1 MRSFASYLLLFFLFT
16 LAVAGVSSAQ
26 TPTGGVR
33 GQVKDQSDAVVSG
46 ATVTARNK
54 GTRAERAITTN
65 SDGVYQIVN
74 LPPGDYELKVAAQG
88 FKTSLAP
95 VTIQV
100 GENVTLEFKLE
111 VGGADET
118 VVITSETPSINTT
131 DYKVDGVVNRKQI
144 DNLPLNGRNFL
155 QLALLEPGVGVESV
169 DNPGSS
175 PNNFF
180 RVSIAGASQ
189 ALTRISVDGST
200 INDRITGGTAQNFSQ
215 ETVQEFQISTFN
227 QDITSSVG
235 SVGSVNVVSRSGG
248 NAFHGTGFIYYRD
261 HNMAAFPGLKRPC
274 DPSLGF
280 RPGCASPD
288 ARQGLEDPFF
298 ARRQVGGSIGGPIK
312 KDKVFFFYNIENNN
326 QDGVVNVINR
336 NPIFSQFDVLQPQ
349 PLNFLQNNIRFDWK
363 ATDKQSVF
371 LRFSTDNNNNI
382 NSDGNAMPS
391 NWVATKN
398 VSTNGQ
404 IGLASVFS
412 QSLINDF
419 RFSYGFY
426 SGRLKIPTPDQCP
439 DPIACIG
446 LATPGL
452 NVDDPTNVSGILL
465 ATTGS
470 GFVIGNNINV
480 PQNRVPRTYQFS
492 DTLDWTKG
500 SHRIRAGGEWEHLDA
515 IGSWAFLGPASATL
529 WDPTTILQFVL
540 GTSPVVNGVPNPTLS
555 PFFPLFNSLPDSLK
569 VGTTDG
575 RTFFPLNP
583 GLRPTYAEI
592 LQLPLAGFATGI
604 GDPGQPQQFN
614 LDTARQNNRFRFFAG
629 DQWRIHPRFTLNYG
643 VAYVLETNLLNH
655 DFDRPAYLAPLLDG
669 DLRSPRRDKNN
680 FDPSLGFAW
689 DLAGNGKTVIRGGG
703 SILHDSN
710 VFFTR
715 LNERAYT
722 GPSGNGRYII
732 PGALFDSPAL
742 SFTQMASVPTNFR
755 GANLLAL
762 LPTLRTTAAGLLGDG
777 TNPAVRGIEV
787 VKTNG
792 IAGFGALFDAT
803 NSVTPYTIQV
813 SAGLQREIAPN
824 LTVQADFVMRRGVK
838 FGGLHNN
845 FVIDRNRFNRPRVIG
860 PPAADGTVTFV
871 PDPVI
876 PLCGTAPGLNPRDPA
891 AQCSVG
897 PINVSHGGANSRYTG
912 LHVKVDKRFANRYL
926 FVGSYALSKFTGWNV
941 GSGTNEII
949 SFNDLYASED
959 YMASD
964 RRHRFTFSG
973 VVDLPG
979 YSGDSRI
986 VKALANTW
994 SVSLISQAV
1003 SKPVLTTLINGAD
1016 LDGDGISTTILPG
1029 ATFRGFGRNISE
1041 SELRSLVNQFNT
1053 TFPTAVTG
1061 LRTAR
1066 NQVILPIVLPDNFD
1080 NGDYFVSQD
1089 FRLTRL
1095 IRFREEVQLQ
1105 VIGEVFNLFN
1115 VSNLGGYGGTFNQ
1128 FDAGGQPTF
1137 GTPSNRAGGVFGTGG
1152 PRAFQL
1158 AARFSF

>member
-1 MRSFASYLLLFFLFT
+1 MRSFASYLLSFFLLT
-16 LAVAGVSSAQ
+16 LALAGVSSAQ

-54 GTRAERAITTN
+54 DTRAERAITTN
-65 SDGVYQIVN
+65 SGGEYQIVN
-74 LPPGDYELKVAAQG
+74 LPPGDYEVKVALQG

-100 GENVTLEFKLE
+100 GENITLEFKLE
-111 VGGADET
+111 VGAANET
-118 VVITSETPSINTT
+118 VVITSDTPAINTT

-144 DNLPLNGRNFL
+144 ENLPLNGRNFL
-155 QLALLEPGVGVESV
+155 QLAILEPGVSVDSV

-189 ALTRISVDGST
+189 ALTRISVDGAT

-215 ETVQEFQISTFN
+215 ESVQEFQISTFN
-227 QDITSSVG
+227 QDISNSVG
-235 SVGSVNVVSRSGG
+235 GIGSINVVSRSGG
-248 NAFHGTGFIYYRD
+248 NDFHGTGFMYYRD
-261 HNMAAFPGLKRPC
+261 NNMAGFPSLKRPC

-280 RPGCASPD
+280 RPACLTPEG
-288 ARQGLEDPFF
+288 RQGLEEPFF

-312 KDKVFFFYNIENNN
+312 KDKLFFFYNIENNN
-326 QDGVVNVINR
+326 QDGVVNVVNR
-336 NPIFSQFDVLQPQ
+336 NPIFSQFDVIHPQ
-349 PLNFLQNNIRFDWK
+349 SLNFLTNNLRLDWRASEK
-363 ATDKQSVF
+363 HSAF
-371 LRFSTDNNNNI
+371 ARLSTDHNDNI

-391 NWVATKN
+391 NWVSTKN
-398 VSTNGQ
+398 VSTQGQ
-404 IGLASVFS
+404 VGLASVFS
-412 QSLINDF
+412 PSLINDF
-419 RFSYGFY
+419 RASYGFY

-452 NVDDPTNVSGILL
+452 SVDNPANVSGVLF

-480 PQNRVPRTYQFS
+480 PQNRVLRTYQLA
-492 DTLDWTKG
+492 DTLNWTKG
-500 SHRIRAGGEWEHLDA
+500 NHRMRLGGEWEHLDA
-515 IGSWAFLGPASATL
+515 TGSWAFLGPASATL
-529 WDPTTILQFVL
+529 WDPTNILQFVL
-540 GTSPVVNGVPNPTLS
+540 ATGGPTASPLA
-555 PFFPLFNSLPDSLK
+555 PLFNSLPASLK

-583 GLRPTYAEI
+583 GLRPTLADI

-604 GDPGQPQQFN
+604 GDSGQPQQFN

-629 DQWRIHPRFTLNYG
+629 DQWRIHPRFTLSYG

-655 DFDRPAYLAPLLDG
+655 DFDRPAYLAPLLGG
-669 DLRSPRRDKNN
+669 DLQAPRRDKNN
-680 FDPSLGFAW
+680 FDPSIGFAW

-703 SILHDSN
+703 GILHDSN

-732 PGALFDSPAL
+732 PGALFDTPAL

-762 LPTLRTTAAGLLGDG
+762 LPTLRTQIATQLGDG
-777 TNPAVRGIEV
+777 TNLAVRGIET

-792 IAGFGALFDAT
+792 LAGFGALFDPT
-803 NSVTPYTIQV
+803 NSVTPYTIQL
-813 SAGLQREIAPN
+813 SAGVQREIASN

-845 FVIDRNRFNRPRVIG
+845 FVMDRNRFNRPRVIATNPTTG
-860 PPAADGTVTFV
+860 AVTFV

-876 PLCGTAPGLNPRDPA
+876 PLCTGATPALNPRNPQ
-891 AQCSVG
+891 AQCSTG

-912 LHVKVDKRFANRYL
+912 LHLKVDKRFANRYL

-941 GSGTNEII
+941 GTGTNEII
-949 SFNDLYASED
+949 SFSDFNASDD
-959 YMASD
+959 YQASD
-964 RRHRFTFSG
+964 RRHRFSFSG
-973 VVDLPG
+973 VVDLPS
-979 YSGDSRI
+979 YSGDSWLI
-986 VKALANTW
+986 KALANTW

-1003 SKPVLTTLINGAD
+1003 SKPVLTTLIPGAD

-1029 ATFRGFGRNISE
+1029 ATFRGFGRNIDE
-1041 SELRSLVNQFNT
+1041 SELRALVDQFNS

-1061 LRTAR
+1061 RRTAR
-1066 NQVILPIVLPDNFD
+1066 NQVVLPIVLPDNFD
-1080 NGDYFVSQD
+1080 NGDFFVSQD
-1089 FRLTRL
+1089 LRLTRL
-1095 IRFREEVQLQ
+1095 IRFQESVHLQL
-1105 VIGEVFNLFN
+1105 IGEVFNLFN

-1137 GTPSNRAGGVFGTGG
+1137 GTPSTRAGGVFGTGG

-1158 AARFSF
+1158 AARFTF

>member
-1 MRSFASYLLLFFLFT
+1 MRSFASYLLSLFL
-16 LAVAGVSSAQ
+16 LALAGASLAQ

-54 GTRAERAITTN
+54 DTRSERAITTN
-65 SDGVYQIVN
+65 SDGEYQIVN
-74 LPPGDYELKVAAQG
+74 LPPGDYEVKVLMRG

-100 GENVTLEFKLE
+100 GENITLEFKLE
-111 VGGADET
+111 VGGTDET
-118 VVITSETPSINTT
+118 VVISSETPAINTT

-144 DNLPLNGRNFL
+144 ENLPLNGRNFL
-155 QLALLEPGVGVESV
+155 QLALLEPGVSVESV

-189 ALTRISVDGST
+189 ALTRISVDGAT
-200 INDRITGGTAQNFSQ
+200 INDRVTGGTAQNFSQ
-215 ETVQEFQISTFN
+215 ESVQEFQLSSFN
-227 QDITSSVG
+227 QDISSSVG
-235 SVGSVNVVSRSGG
+235 GIGSINVVSRSGG
-248 NAFHGTGFIYYRD
+248 NKFHGAAFIYYRD
-261 HNMAAFPGLKRPC
+261 HNMAGFPGLKRPC

-280 RPGCASPD
+280 RPACASPD
-288 ARQGLEDPFF
+288 AREGLEEPFF
-298 ARRQVGGSIGGPIK
+298 ARRQVGASIGGPIK
-312 KDKVFFFYNIENNN
+312 KDKLFFFYNIENNN
-326 QDGVVNVINR
+326 QDGVVSVVNR
-336 NPIFSQFDVLQPQ
+336 NPIFSQFDVIQPQ
-349 PLNFLQNNIRFDWK
+349 SLNFLQNNIRFDWK
-363 ATDKQSVF
+363 ASDKQSVF
-371 LRFSTDNNNNI
+371 LRFSTDNNDNI
-382 NSDGNAMPS
+382 NSDGHAMPS

-398 VSTNGQ
+398 VSTQGQ
-404 IGLASVFS
+404 VGLASVFTP
-412 QSLINDF
+412 SLINDF
-419 RFSYGFY
+419 RISYGFY

-480 PQNRVPRTYQFS
+480 PQNRVPRTYLLS
-492 DTLDWTKG
+492 DTLNWTKG
-500 SHRIRAGGEWEHLDA
+500 NHRIRVGGEWEYYNA

-540 GTSPVVNGVPNPTLS
+540 ATGGPTASPLA
-555 PFFPLFNSLPDSLK
+555 PLFNSLPASLK

-614 LDTARQNNRFRFFAG
+614 LDTARRNNRFRFFAG

-643 VAYVLETNLLNH
+643 VAYVFETNLLNH
-655 DFDRPAYLAPLLDG
+655 DFDRPAYLAPLLGG

-689 DLAGNGKTVIRGGG
+689 DLTGNGKTVIRGGG

-742 SFTQMASVPTNFR
+742 SFTQMASIPTNFR

-762 LPTLRTTAAGLLGDG
+762 LPTLRTQAATLLGDG
-777 TNPAVRGIEV
+777 TNLALRGIEV

-792 IAGFGALFDAT
+792 LAGFGALFDPA
-803 NSVTPYTIQV
+803 NSVTPYTIHI
-813 SAGLQREIAPN
+813 SAGVQREIAPN

-845 FVIDRNRFNRPRVIG
+845 FVMDRNRFNRPRVIATDPITG
-860 PPAADGTVTFV
+860 AVTFV

-876 PLCGTAPGLNPRDPA
+876 PLCTGLDARNPL
-891 AQCSVG
+891 AQCSTG

-912 LHVKVDKRFANRYL
+912 LHVKVDKRFADRYQ
-926 FVGSYALSKFTGWNV
+926 FVGSYALSKFKGWNV

-949 SFNDLYASED
+949 SFNDFYASDD
-959 YMASD
+959 YFASD
-964 RRHRFTFSG
+964 RTHRFTFSG
-973 VVDLPG
+973 VVDLPS
-979 YSGDSRI
+979 YSGGSRL

-1003 SKPVLTTLINGAD
+1003 SKPVLTTLITGAD
-1016 LDGDGISTTILPG
+1016 LDGDGISTSILPG
-1029 ATFRGFGRNISE
+1029 ATFRGFGRSIGE
-1041 SELRSLVNQFNT
+1041 SELRALVDQFNT

-1061 LRTAR
+1061 RRTAR
-1066 NQVILPIVLPDNFD
+1066 NQVVLPIILPQDFD
-1080 NGDYFVSQD
+1080 NGDVFISQD
-1089 FRLTRL
+1089 LRLTRL
-1095 IRFREEVQLQ
+1095 IRFQENVQLQ

-1115 VSNLGGYGGTFNQ
+1115 VSNLAGYGGTFNQ
-1128 FDAGGQPTF
+1128 FDASGQPTF
-1137 GTPSNRAGGVFGTGG
+1137 GTPSSRAGGVFGTGG